1 VAPALQLFPASRVL
15 VLNEHTPVQ
24 TQPSGPGSA
33 EFMTFMRAYQD
44 MVFSTAARL
53 TGDDAQA
60 EDIAQDVF
68 IRAYEHFAQLRSSP
82 TAGGW
87 LKTVTTN
94 LTLNYLTR
102 YRKRRRLFSELN
114 EADSGD
120 TSLEP
125 QIEWELQDT
134 LLAELGAEQRRQLV
148 DDALHHLP
156 QHQRLALVLYHFE
169 DLPYQEIADKLGASL
184 TKIKTDIRRARA
196 ALLKIL
202 KSSGLVR
209 ESL

>member
-1 VAPALQLFPASRVL
+1 
-15 VLNEHTPVQ
+15 
-24 TQPSGPGSA
+24 
-33 EFMTFMRAYQD
+33 MTFMRAYQD

-53 TGDDAQA
+53 AGNDAQA

-68 IRAYEHFAQLRSSP
+68 MRAYEHFSQLRGSP

-102 YRKRRRLFSELN
+102 YRKRWRLFSELN
-114 EADSGD
+114 ESAHDPSAV
-120 TSLEP
+120 P
-125 QIEWELQDT
+125 AIEWAAQDT
-134 LLAELGAEQRRQLV
+134 LLSDLGAEQRRQLI
-148 DDALHHLP
+148 DDALRQLP

-169 DLPYQEIADKLGASL
+169 DLSYQEIADELHVSL

-196 ALLKIL
+196 ALLPVL
-202 KSSGLVR
+202 KSSGIVR
-209 ESL
+209 ECS